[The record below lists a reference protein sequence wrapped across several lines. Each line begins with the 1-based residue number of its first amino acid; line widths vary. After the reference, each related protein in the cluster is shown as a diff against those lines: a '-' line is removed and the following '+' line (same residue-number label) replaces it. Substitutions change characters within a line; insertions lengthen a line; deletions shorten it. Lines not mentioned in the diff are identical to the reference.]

1 MCTPYGCTPPCT
13 RKPYP
18 IPSTLLTL
26 SGVLLCTSHITHT
39 SSRGGNAW
47 QPRQQQGLLRIH
59 PWVRWP
65 WALLGQDRHQGIL
78 RVGNGVWAQRA
89 GFVDQFLSR
98 ALQSQDQHQGSLCVA
113 SKRVGSCLG
122 GHCGECSSAGSS
134 VRGAYKRQTRLWVVT
149 ALGVRLSQAQ

>member
-78 RVGNGVWAQRA
+78 RVGNGVWAQRV
-89 GFVDQFLSR
+89 GFVDQILSC
-98 ALQSQDQHQGSLCVA
+98 ALQSQDQHQGILRVGNE
-113 SKRVGSCLG
+113 RVGSA
-122 GHCGECSSAGSS
+122 CG
-134 VRGAYKRQTRLWVVT
+134 L
-149 ALGVRLSQAQ
+149 